1 MGLDDLYIH
10 ISQPGPSPLSW
21 PLLSTFCSLHLHLL
35 PLFLSLDLAPYLYLS
50 LCLVLCL
57 SEPPV
62 LSN

>member
-35 PLFLSLDLAPYLYLS
+35 PLFLSLDLAPYLC